1 METKPVVKTLAE
13 RLAKNRNRDSE
24 REMGKWMLS
33 NYSTRCPTCHQQ
45 LWPTN
50 FWKTVGDVE
59 VRVGKLPYILTS
71 VGSEALVDTVVV
83 TLA

>member
-1 METKPVVKTLAE
+1 
-13 RLAKNRNRDSE
+13 
-24 REMGKWMLS
+24 MGKWMLS

-50 FWKTVGDVE
+50 FWKTVRDVE

>member
-1 METKPVVKTLAE
+1 MKTLPE

-24 REMGKWMLS
+24 REMTKCMLR

-45 LWPTN
+45 LRPAN
-50 FWKTVGDVE
+50 FWKTVGDLQ